1 MIAAFVSKEAM
12 ALSHILWIGG
22 PPDCGKTTV
31 ADLLGSTYQ
40 LQVYHFDRYEMDH
53 IRRADP
59 ERHPAL
65 FALGTKLADLDEKA
79 FLEWLWL
86 SCTPAEMAAS
96 GKSVWVERLHM
107 VIEDLHAMSADR
119 PIIAEGPGFFPEA
132 LLPLLP
138 DPQRAIWM
146 VPSEPFKRDSH
157 HRRLKGQRRAEVL
170 DDPELAQRNHIERD
184 LLWAEQYRQS
194 AKERGLP
201 LIEVDGSKGPEEVAA
216 EVEAYFK
223 ILLPPPNQQP

>member
-1 MIAAFVSKEAM
+1 MIAAFVNKEAI

-65 FALGTKLADLDEKA
+65 FALGAKLADLDEKA

-86 SCTPAEMAAS
+86 SCTPAEMAAN
-96 GKSVWVERLHM
+96 GKSVWLERLPM
-107 VIEDLHAMSADR
+107 VIEDLRAMSADR
-119 PIIAEGPGFFPEA
+119 PIIAEGPGFFRKRSSLYYQIPNE
-132 LLPLLP
+132 PYGWC
-138 DPQRAIWM
+138 RAN
-146 VPSEPFKRDSH
+146 P
-157 HRRLKGQRRAEVL
+157 
-170 DDPELAQRNHIERD
+170 
-184 LLWAEQYRQS
+184 
-194 AKERGLP
+194 
-201 LIEVDGSKGPEEVAA
+201 SKGIPIIGVSRGSG
-216 EVEAYFK
+216 VPKFWMTMS
-223 ILLPPPNQQP
+223 LPSRTTSNVTCCGPSSTDSL